1 MIYSEKFEL
10 DRDIKDSV
18 HGMIQVNAHTEC
30 DRDASLDSFD
40 AATTASWDWDQSR
53 GFRDP

>member
-40 AATTASWDWDQSR
+40 AATTAS
-53 GFRDP
+53 